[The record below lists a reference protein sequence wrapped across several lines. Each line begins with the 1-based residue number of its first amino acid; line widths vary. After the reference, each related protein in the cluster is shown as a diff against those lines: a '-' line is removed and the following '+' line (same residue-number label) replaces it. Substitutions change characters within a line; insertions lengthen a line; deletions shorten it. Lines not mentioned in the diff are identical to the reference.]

1 MASSGKPGFNGD
13 LDSGQ
18 RETVEATEAILP
30 STEASSAEDALSPI
44 I

>member
-18 RETVEATEAILP
+18 RETVEATETILP
-30 STEASSAEDALSPI
+30 STQASPAEDAFGPI